1 MNTLKTSSRSLRWP
15 VAPALAFLLFGVLAQ
30 ACATSGSSSTSA
42 PAPASGP
49 QELDAT
55 KWKLVALAGSLDG
68 RVVEFKKR
76 GADGYEG
83 KLVSLGRRLQ
93 DVVGLQ
99 EGEVIFKLKRKSD
112 TEFEG
117 TYKAIDPKGGIAEK
131 EVVVFVNGATLTWNQ
146 ESAVWEK
153 QD

>member
-1 MNTLKTSSRSLRWP
+1 MNTLKPTSRSLRWP
-15 VAPALAFLLFGVLAQ
+15 VAPALAFLLFGVMAQ
-30 ACATSGSSSTSA
+30 ACATSGSSSPP
-42 PAPASGP
+42 PAASGP
-49 QELDAT
+49 QELDGT

-76 GADGYEG
+76 GSDGYEG

-99 EGEVIFKLKRKSD
+99 EGEVLFKLKRKTD

-117 TYKAIDPKGGIAEK
+117 TYKAIDAKGGVNEK
-131 EVVVFVNGATLTWNQ
+131 EVVVFVNGNTLTWNQ